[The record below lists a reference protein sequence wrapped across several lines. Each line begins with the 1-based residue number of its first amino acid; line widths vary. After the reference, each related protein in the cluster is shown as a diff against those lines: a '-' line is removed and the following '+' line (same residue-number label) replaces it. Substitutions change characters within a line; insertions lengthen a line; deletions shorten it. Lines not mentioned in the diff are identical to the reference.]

1 MNMCENRQQPNLVA
15 ELEKNEMQKI
25 YILTGERGLGKH
37 YAMRAAEQT
46 LLSKSGQT
54 VISIHSD
61 ETSFSLWPVEES
73 LRRINPDIGLPS
85 QDMNNGLNYIE
96 QLTRCF
102 IDLCRGPKRTL
113 IFLYHFQAFSN
124 DLWAFVTRLF
134 RLLLDPYRSSNV
146 CFCCCLHTD
155 ADCQGE
161 TAVQIHSTQQ
171 AVELFSRFAR
181 NTSYLQF
188 QPWPQDALRGF
199 LEKDIFQGK
208 LLMSE
213 EQKTL
218 LLDSVMGNP
227 AALLRLTEQ
236 MKIRGVLYER
246 DGSYYCRDIDGTALL
261 SYGPVPAKEQYERLD
276 IPLQELLRGSSVIGV
291 EFEANLL
298 SNPLEFLAVESK
310 LKRILDISR
319 IIRQNVDS
327 LYEFESMFARLSIRE
342 FVSDEE
348 SILWNSR
355 LGDYFWRLSQQQIA
369 EGAGTVSL
377 NSLKKSA
384 FYYDEAMNRPR
395 AVQLYDRL
403 VRGLMAIMQYT
414 DAVKI
419 IRRIR
424 TLCENVPGLYS
435 AADLTQTWQLEADC
449 YRYRSEYSKAIPA
462 YEKFLN
468 RAQLTK
474 YERLDVQCSYCD
486 TLYESGEV
494 HHPLRLLRQSL
505 ADLKND
511 TDPQAAPVLVHILSS
526 LASIEETL
534 CDTQHEYHFNA
545 ALDIAKRYQLND
557 EYYSLLRNAL
567 IVHKGIYGIG
577 LMESARKY
585 FEHTGNCKELAK
597 VLNNIAVELLLC
609 GDLDQARVYYQHSA
623 ELFRSFGS
631 ETAYVPVN
639 GLGDYWCL
647 RGDFARALPLF
658 EEAFQEDTA
667 SFSRIGVL
675 LNQATAY
682 RKLGRYTEAASRLD
696 QAEQISN
703 TEDASEY
710 AILLPHLLIG
720 KALLLYDQEGF
731 ETAYP
736 LFLRYIREETSFGRR
751 RKTLAAHYLLK
762 ICEKLNWSVPTG
774 IWEAAQVLSPAD
786 ERLLRYGVTLIRFSI
801 TD

>member
-1 MNMCENRQQPNLVA
+1 MNMHENKQPDLLT
-15 ELEKNEMQKI
+15 ELGKNEIQKI
-25 YILTGERGLGKH
+25 YILAGERGLGKH
-37 YAMRAAEQT
+37 YAMRIAEQT
-46 LLSKSGQT
+46 LLSKKNDQT
-54 VISIHSD
+54 IISIHPD
-61 ETSFSLWPVEES
+61 EFSFSLWPVEDA
-73 LRRINPDIGLPS
+73 LYRADPNIGLPN
-85 QDMNNGLNYIE
+85 QKLNDGLNYIE

-113 IFLYHFQAFSN
+113 IFLYQFHAFNN
-124 DLWAFVTRLF
+124 DLWAFVVRLF

-155 ADCQGE
+155 AGWQDE
-161 TAVQIHSTQQ
+161 TVVQLHSTQQ
-171 AVELFSRFAR
+171 MVALFSKFAR

-188 QPWPQDALRGF
+188 QPWSQNALRNF
-199 LEKDIFQGK
+199 LEKELFQGK
-208 LLMSE
+208 LHMADG
-213 EQKTL
+213 QKML

-246 DGSYYCRDIDGTALL
+246 EGCYYCKDIDGAALL
-261 SYGPVPAKEQYERLD
+261 TYGPVLAKEQYERLD

-319 IIRQNVDS
+319 VIRQNVDN
-327 LYEFESMFARLSIRE
+327 LYEFESMFAMLSIRE

-355 LGDYFWRLSQQQIA
+355 LGDYFWRLSQQQIT
-369 EGAGTVSL
+369 EGAGTASL

-384 FYYDEAMNRPR
+384 FYYDEALNRPR

-403 VRGLMAIMQYT
+403 VRGLMSIMQYM
-414 DAVKI
+414 DAVGI
-419 IRRIR
+419 IHRIR

-435 AADLTQTWQLEADC
+435 PANLIQTWQMEADC

-462 YEKFLN
+462 YEIFLN
-468 RAQLTK
+468 QSQLTK
-474 YERLDVQCSYCD
+474 YERLDVECNYCD

-494 HHPLRLLRQSL
+494 HRPLKILRQCL
-505 ADLKND
+505 TDLEKD
-511 TDPQAAPVLVHILSS
+511 TDAQAAPVLVHVLSS

-545 ALDIAKRYQLND
+545 ALDIAKRYHLND
-557 EYYSLLRNAL
+557 AYYSLLRNAL
-567 IVHKGIYGIG
+567 IVHKGIYGIQ
-577 LMESARKY
+577 LMESARGY
-585 FEHTGNCKELAK
+585 FERTGNRKEMAK
-597 VLNNIAVELLLC
+597 VLNNIAAELLLC
-609 GDLDQARVYYQHSA
+609 GDLDKARAYYQHST

-631 ETAYVPVN
+631 ETAHVPIN

-647 RGDFARALPLF
+647 RGNFARALPLF
-658 EEAFQEDTA
+658 EEAFREDTA

-682 RKLGRYTEAASRLD
+682 RKLGRYEDATARLA
-696 QAEQISN
+696 QATQISN

-720 KALLLYDQEGF
+720 KALLLYDQENF
-731 ETAYP
+731 EAAYP
-736 LFLRYIREETSFGRR
+736 LFLQYIQEETSFGRR
-751 RKTLAAHYLLK
+751 RKALAAQYLLK
-762 ICEKLNWSVPTG
+762 TCEKLNYPIPNGV
-774 IWEAAQVLSPAD
+774 EDAARILSPAD
-786 ERLLRYGVTLIRFSI
+786 ERLLRYGITLIRFSI